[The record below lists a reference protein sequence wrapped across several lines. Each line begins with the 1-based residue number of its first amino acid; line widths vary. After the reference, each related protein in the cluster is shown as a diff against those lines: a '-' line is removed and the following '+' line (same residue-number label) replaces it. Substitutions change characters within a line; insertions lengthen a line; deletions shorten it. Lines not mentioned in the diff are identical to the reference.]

1 MVAAKNKTRL
11 DDVTMAKL
19 SLKDAQQTPLFTFD
33 FPQRVYFE
41 DTDAGGVV
49 YHAQYVKFLERA
61 RTEWLRYLG
70 FTNSDLERK
79 YKMLFVVSEI
89 AVEFVKPAKLDDAIN
104 ISVAIENLGRVRVTF
119 HQEIRRGEDILVRAR
134 ITVAT
139 VAAESFKPVEIPT
152 DVRKKMEA
160 SC

>member
-1 MVAAKNKTRL
+1 
-11 DDVTMAKL
+11 MARL

-70 FTNSDLERK
+70 FTNSELERN
-79 YKMLFVVSEI
+79 YKMLFIVSEI
-89 AVEFVKPAKLDDAIN
+89 AVEFVKPARLDDAVN

-119 HQEIRRGEDILVRAR
+119 HQEIRRGEDILVKAR
-134 ITVAT
+134 VAVAC
-139 VAAESFKPVEIPT
+139 VAAETFKPIEIPMEL
-152 DVRKKMEA
+152 RKKMEA
-160 SC
+160 TC

>member
-1 MVAAKNKTRL
+1 
-11 DDVTMAKL
+11 MAKL
-19 SLKDAQQTPLFTFD
+19 SLKNAQQTPLFTFD

-70 FTNSDLERK
+70 FTNSELVRK
-79 YKMLFVVSEI
+79 YKMLFIVSEI
-89 AVEFVKPAKLDDAIN
+89 AVEFVKPAKLDDSIN
-104 ISVAIENLGRVRVTF
+104 ISVGIETLGRVRVTF
-119 HQEIRRGEDILVRAR
+119 HQEIRRGDDILVKAKVS
-134 ITVAT
+134 VAT
-139 VAAESFKPVEIPT
+139 VSAESFKPIEIPA
-152 DVRKKMEA
+152 DVKKKMEA

>member
-1 MVAAKNKTRL
+1 
-11 DDVTMAKL
+11 MAKL
-19 SLKDAQQTPLFTFD
+19 SLKNAQQTPLFTFD

-70 FTNSDLERK
+70 FTNSELERK
-79 YKMLFVVSEI
+79 YRMLFIVSEI
-89 AVEFVKPAKLDDAIN
+89 AVEFVKPARLDDSIS
-104 ISVAIENLGRVRVTF
+104 ISVAVEALGRVRVTF
-119 HQEIRRGEDILVRAR
+119 HQEIRRDDELLVKAR
-134 ITVAT
+134 VVVASVT
-139 VAAESFKPVEIPT
+139 ADGFKPIEIPP

-160 SC
+160 GA

>member
-1 MVAAKNKTRL
+1 
-11 DDVTMAKL
+11 MAKL
-19 SLKDAQQTPLFTFD
+19 SLKNAQQTPLFTFD

-70 FTNSDLERK
+70 FTNSELVHK
-79 YKMLFVVSEI
+79 YRMLFIVSEI
-89 AVEFVKPAKLDDAIN
+89 SVEFVKPAKLDDAIN
-104 ISVAIENLGRVRVTF
+104 ISVGIETLGRVRVTF
-119 HQEIRRGEDILVRAR
+119 HQEIRRGEDILVKAKVS
-134 ITVAT
+134 VAT
-139 VAAESFKPVEIPT
+139 VSAESFKPIEIPA
-152 DVRKKMEA
+152 DVKKKMEA

>member
-1 MVAAKNKTRL
+1 
-11 DDVTMAKL
+11 MAKL
-19 SLKDAQQTPLFTFD
+19 SLRDAQQTPLFNFD

-70 FTNSDLERK
+70 FTNSELERK
-79 YKMLFVVSEI
+79 YKMLFIASEI

-104 ISVAIENLGRVRVTF
+104 ISVGIESLGRVRVTF
-119 HQEIRRGEDILVRAR
+119 HQEIRRGEDILVKAR
-134 ITVAT
+134 VSVAT
-139 VAAESFKPVEIPT
+139 VAAESFKPIEIPA

>member
-1 MVAAKNKTRL
+1 
-11 DDVTMAKL
+11 MARL
-19 SLKDAQQTPLFTFD
+19 SLTNAQQTPLFTFE

-49 YHAQYVKFLERA
+49 YHAQYIKFLERA

-70 FTNSDLERK
+70 FTNSELERK
-79 YKMLFVVSEI
+79 YKMLFIVSEI
-89 AVEFVKPAKLDDAIN
+89 AVEFVKPARLDDAIN
-104 ISVAIENLGRVRVTF
+104 ISVGIENLGRVRLRF
-119 HQEIRRGEDILVRAR
+119 HQEIRRGEDILVKAR
-134 ITVAT
+134 VSVAT
-139 VAAESFKPVEIPT
+139 VAVDSFKPVEIPM

>member
-1 MVAAKNKTRL
+1 
-11 DDVTMAKL
+11 MAKL
-19 SLKDAQQTPLFTFD
+19 SLRDAQQSPLFTFD

-70 FTNSDLERK
+70 FTNSELERK

-89 AVEFVKPAKLDDAIN
+89 AVEFIRPARLDDAIN
-104 ISVAIENLGRVRVTF
+104 ISVAIENLRRVRLTF
-119 HQEIRRGEDILVRAR
+119 HQEIRRGEDILV
-134 ITVAT
+134 
-139 VAAESFKPVEIPT
+139 
-152 DVRKKMEA
+152 
-160 SC
+160 

>member
-1 MVAAKNKTRL
+1 MV
-11 DDVTMAKL
+11 KL
-19 SLKDAQQTPLFTFD
+19 SLRDAQQSPLFTFD

-70 FTNSDLERK
+70 FTNSELERK

-89 AVEFVKPAKLDDAIN
+89 AVEFIRPARLDDAIN
-104 ISVAIENLGRVRVTF
+104 ISVAIENLGRVRLTF
-119 HQEIRRGEDILVRAR
+119 HQEIRRGEDILVKAR
-134 ITVAT
+134 VTVAT
-139 VAAESFKPVEIPT
+139 VAAEGFKPIEIPM
-152 DVRKKMEA
+152 DLKKKMEA

>member
-1 MVAAKNKTRL
+1 
-11 DDVTMAKL
+11 MAKL
-19 SLKDAQQTPLFTFD
+19 SLKNAQQSPLFSFD

-49 YHAQYVKFLERA
+49 YHAQYIKFLERA

-70 FTNSDLERK
+70 FTNSELERK

-89 AVEFVKPAKLDDAIN
+89 AVEFIKPAKLDDSIN
-104 ISVAIENLGRVRVTF
+104 ISVSIENLGRVRVTF
-119 HQEIRRGEDILVRAR
+119 HQEIRRGEESLVKAR
-134 ITVAT
+134 VTVAT
-139 VAAESFKPVEIPT
+139 VAAETFKPIEIPT

>member
-1 MVAAKNKTRL
+1 
-11 DDVTMAKL
+11 MAKL
-19 SLKDAQQTPLFTFD
+19 SLRNAQQSPLFTFD

-49 YHAQYVKFLERA
+49 YHAQYLKFLERA

-70 FTNSDLERK
+70 FTNSELEKR
-79 YKMLFVVSEI
+79 YKMLFVVNEI
-89 AVEFVKPAKLDDAIN
+89 AAEFIKPARLDDAIN

-119 HQEIRRGEDILVRAR
+119 HQEIRRGEDILVKAR
-134 ITVAT
+134 VSVAT
-139 VAAESFKPVEIPT
+139 VAVDSFKPIEIPA

-160 SC
+160 TV

>member
-1 MVAAKNKTRL
+1 
-11 DDVTMAKL
+11 MARL
-19 SLKDAQQTPLFTFD
+19 SLKNAQQTPLFTFD

-70 FTNSDLERK
+70 FTNSELERK
-79 YKMLFVVSEI
+79 YKMLFIVSEI
-89 AVEFVKPAKLDDAIN
+89 AVEFLKPARLDDAIN
-104 ISVAIENLGRVRVTF
+104 ISVGIESLGRVRITF
-119 HQEIRRGEDILVRAR
+119 HQEIRRGDEILVKAR
-134 ITVAT
+134 VSVAT
-139 VAAESFKPVEIPT
+139 VAAENFKPIEIPA

>member
-1 MVAAKNKTRL
+1 
-11 DDVTMAKL
+11 MAKL
-19 SLKDAQQTPLFTFD
+19 SLKNAQQTPLFTFD

-70 FTNSDLERK
+70 FTNSELVRK
-79 YKMLFVVSEI
+79 YKMLFIVSEI

-104 ISVAIENLGRVRVTF
+104 ISVGIETMGRVRVTF
-119 HQEIRRGEDILVRAR
+119 HQEIRRGEDILVKAKVS
-134 ITVAT
+134 VAT
-139 VAAESFKPVEIPT
+139 VSAESFKPIEIPA
-152 DVRKKMEA
+152 DVKKKMEA

>member
-1 MVAAKNKTRL
+1 
-11 DDVTMAKL
+11 MARL
-19 SLKDAQQTPLFTFD
+19 SLTNAQQTPLFTFE

-49 YHAQYVKFLERA
+49 YHAQYIKFLERA

-70 FTNSDLERK
+70 FTNSELERK
-79 YKMLFVVSEI
+79 YKMLFIVSEI
-89 AVEFVKPAKLDDAIN
+89 AVEFVKPARLDDAIN
-104 ISVAIENLGRVRVTF
+104 ISVGIENLGRVRLRF
-119 HQEIRRGEDILVRAR
+119 HQEIRRGEDILVKAR
-134 ITVAT
+134 VSVAT
-139 VAAESFKPVEIPT
+139 VTVDSFKPVEIPM

>member
-1 MVAAKNKTRL
+1 
-11 DDVTMAKL
+11 MAKL
-19 SLKDAQQTPLFTFD
+19 TLRDAQQTPLFNFD

-70 FTNSDLERK
+70 FTNSELERK
-79 YKMLFVVSEI
+79 YKMLFIVSEI
-89 AVEFVKPAKLDDAIN
+89 AVEFVKPARLDDAIN
-104 ISVAIENLGRVRVTF
+104 ISVGIESLGRVRVTF
-119 HQEIRRGEDILVRAR
+119 HQEIRRGEDILVKAR
-134 ITVAT
+134 VSVAT
-139 VAAESFKPVEIPT
+139 VAAESFKPIEIPA

>member
-1 MVAAKNKTRL
+1 
-11 DDVTMAKL
+11 MAKL
-19 SLKDAQQTPLFTFD
+19 SLKNAQQSPLFSFD

-49 YHAQYVKFLERA
+49 YHAQYIKFLERA

-70 FTNSDLERK
+70 FTNSELERK

-89 AVEFVKPAKLDDAIN
+89 AVEFIKPARLDDAIN
-104 ISVAIENLGRVRVTF
+104 ISVSIENIGRVRVMF
-119 HQEIRRGEDILVRAR
+119 HQEIRRGEDTLVKAR
-134 ITVAT
+134 VTVAT
-139 VAAESFKPVEIPT
+139 VAAENFKPIEIPT
-152 DVRKKMEA
+152 DVKKKMEA

>member
-1 MVAAKNKTRL
+1 
-11 DDVTMAKL
+11 MARL

-70 FTNSDLERK
+70 FTNSELERK
-79 YKMLFVVSEI
+79 YKMLFIVSEI
-89 AVEFVKPAKLDDAIN
+89 AVEFVKPARLDDAVN

-119 HQEIRRGEDILVRAR
+119 HQEIRRGEDTLVKAR
-134 ITVAT
+134 VSVAC
-139 VAAESFKPVEIPT
+139 VAGETFKPIEIPT

-160 SC
+160 TC